1 MITLVVATQVMK
13 HDELQQQES
22 FQKRKELNVSK
33 QSKVKQLFHN

>member
-1 MITLVVATQVMK
+1 MITLVVVTQVMK

-22 FQKRKELNVSK
+22 FQKREELNVSK